1 MFDTVRR
8 IGKAFAYVGD
18 ERIAAES
25 ITYFPVADSAANT
38 FRVRVNLPDGA
49 GPLYP
54 GMFIKVGF
62 VVGEAKRLLV
72 PADAVARR
80 SELSAVYV
88 VDGETVTL
96 RQVRVG
102 RRFGDQVE
110 ILAGLA
116 EGEQVAT
123 SPVDAAI
130 YLKEQRQ

>member
-1 MFDTVRR
+1 M
-8 IGKAFAYVGD
+8 
-18 ERIAAES
+18 
-25 ITYFPVADSAANT
+25 
-38 FRVRVNLPDGA
+38 RVNLPDGA

-62 VVGEAKRLLV
+62 VVGETKRLLV

-102 RRFGDQVE
+102 RRYGDQVE

-123 SPVDAAI
+123 NPIDAAI
-130 YLKEQRQ
+130 YLKEPRQ